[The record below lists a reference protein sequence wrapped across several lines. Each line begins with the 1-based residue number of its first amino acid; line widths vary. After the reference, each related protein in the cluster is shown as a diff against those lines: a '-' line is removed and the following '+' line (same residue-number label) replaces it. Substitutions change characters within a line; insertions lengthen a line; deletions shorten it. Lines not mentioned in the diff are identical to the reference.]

1 MAQFIS
7 FLPGDAIPC
16 NDSENLTGQ
25 GMQPRL
31 DPLLTLLLRF
41 LDNSLDVKPSGPS
54 SSASGDLFGL
64 NRGYIHLLLYEYIYR
79 YVWRYILEALY
90 DCMCVCRCIYIYR
103 KDDLFPTS
111 RDPTTMIL
119 GHDPEKRRIGTKSTW
134 PKKRC
139 KEKTMAIHKRDSSP
153 PT

>member
-1 MAQFIS
+1 MNTFIDMY
-7 FLPGDAIPC
+7 GDTY
-16 NDSENLTGQ
+16 L
-25 GMQPRL
+25 RL
-31 DPLLTLLLRF
+31 FTTVCACV
-41 LDNSLDVKPSGPS
+41 DV
-54 SSASGDLFGL
+54 
-64 NRGYIHLLLYEYIYR
+64 Y
-79 YVWRYILEALY
+79 
-90 DCMCVCRCIYIYR
+90 IYIYR